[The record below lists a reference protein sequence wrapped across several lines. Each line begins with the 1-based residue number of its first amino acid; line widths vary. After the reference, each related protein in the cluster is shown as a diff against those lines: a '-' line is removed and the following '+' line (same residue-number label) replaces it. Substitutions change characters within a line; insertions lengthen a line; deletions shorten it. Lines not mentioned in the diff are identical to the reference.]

1 MAINTPQDGDI
12 YSYATVDTTNYVHP
26 RDPHLNDLHNAMD
39 YNAAGQPLIRTMGQF
54 SGATVDAFNRLRV
67 SNPAT
72 LFDSQQIHVESHE
85 FTTVLTGGATKVYSA
100 NESAVLLTTGTAQ
113 GDQAVRQL
121 DKVMPYQPGKSLL
134 IFNTFVFN
142 EPKAGLRQRAGYF
155 DVNNGVYLE
164 NDGTTNYI
172 VLRSSASG
180 SVVERRIAQA
190 DWNVDRFDGTG
201 QSANATDRSPTTPT
215 LDVSKT
221 NIMWTDIEW
230 LGVGD
235 VRVGFVVDGAP
246 MVAHVFH
253 NDNRNTAVYMQT
265 ACLPLRFEITNV
277 TAQATSST
285 MKQICCS
292 VVSEG
297 GYNLRGPIAGCGR
310 GFTLSEA
317 QVLGTAGK
325 EYPVIA
331 IRLREGRKYSV
342 VIPNSFTIF
351 APGNKSVSYRIW
363 IGATV
368 TGGTWQVRP
377 TDSAVE
383 FNTGITTMD
392 TTNARLVQGGFVV
405 NSSAEKAGTGE
416 IDNLHYQLQY
426 HQDGTRPI
434 ILLSAIPT
442 ENNVSILSKLDWVE
456 LV

>member
-1 MAINTPQDGDI
+1 MPNLNPN
-12 YSYATVDTTNYVHP
+12 STNYRHSYEP
-26 RDPHLNDLHNAMD
+26 NTNDLTMAMD
-39 YNAAGQPLIRTMGQF
+39 YNAAGQPILRTMGQF

-85 FTTVLTGGATKVYSA
+85 FTTSLTGGATKVYNA
-100 NESAVLLTTGTAQ
+100 DESAVLLSTGTAQ
-113 GDQAVRQL
+113 GDQAVRQSDRVL
-121 DKVMPYQPGKSLL
+121 PYQPGKSLL
-134 IFNTFVFN
+134 VFNTFVFN
-142 EPKAGLRQRAGYF
+142 TPKSGLRQRAGYF
-155 DVNNGVYLE
+155 DVDNGVYLE

-172 VLRSSASG
+172 VLRSKATG
-180 SVVERRIAQA
+180 VVVERRIAQS
-190 DWNVDRFDGTG
+190 DWNIDKFDGTG
-201 QSANATDRSPTTPT
+201 QSANATDRDPITPT

-221 NIMWTDIEW
+221 NIMWMDIEW

-253 NDNRNTAVYMQT
+253 NDNRRTEVYMQT

-277 TAQATSST
+277 TAQTTSST

-292 VVSEG
+292 AVSEG
-297 GYNLRGPIAGCGR
+297 GYNLKGPIAGCGR
-310 GFTLSEA
+310 GFTISDA
-317 QVLGTAGK
+317 QVLGTAGT

-342 VIPNSFTIF
+342 VIPNTFKIY
-351 APGNKSVSYRIW
+351 APGNKAVSYRVW

-377 TDSAVE
+377 ADSAVE
-383 FNTGITTMD
+383 FNVGVTGMD

-405 NSSAEKAGTGE
+405 NSSAEVAGTGE

>member
-1 MAINTPQDGDI
+1 MGVRNDN
-12 YSYATVDTTNYVHP
+12 STNYVHI
-26 RDPHLNDLHNAMD
+26 DESNLLNLHKAMD
-39 YNAAGQPLIRTMGQF
+39 YNAAGQPILRTMGQF

-100 NESAVLLTTGTAQ
+100 NESAVLLTTGTAIN
-113 GDQAVRQL
+113 DQAVRQT
-121 DKVMPYQPGKSLL
+121 DRVMPYQPGKSLL
-134 IFNTFVFN
+134 VLNTFVFN
-142 EPKAGLRQRAGYF
+142 TPKAGLRQRAGYF
-155 DVNNGVYLE
+155 DVDNGIYLE

-172 VLRSSASG
+172 VLRSKASG
-180 SVVERRIAQA
+180 TIVERRIAQA

-201 QSANATDRSPTTPT
+201 QSANATDRAPGTPT

-221 NIMWTDIEW
+221 NIMWMDIEW

-246 MVAHVFH
+246 MVAHIFH

-297 GYNLRGPIAGCGR
+297 GYNLKGSIAGCGR
-310 GFTLSEA
+310 GFTLTEA
-317 QVLGTAGK
+317 YSLGTAGT

-342 VIPNSFTIF
+342 VIPNTFTIY
-351 APGNKSVSYRIW
+351 APGNKAVSYRVW
-363 IGATV
+363 VGATV

-383 FNTGITTMD
+383 FNTGVTTMD

-405 NSSAEKAGTGE
+405 DSSAERAGTGE

-442 ENNVSILSKLDWVE
+442 ENNVGILSKLDWVE

>member
-1 MAINTPQDGDI
+1 MAFNPNNPYQPIN
-12 YSYATVDTTNYVHP
+12 STNYDHP
-26 RDPHLNDLHNAMD
+26 SDPALNDIHQTLD

-85 FTTVLTGGATKVYSA
+85 FTTVLTGGATKVYNA

-121 DKVMPYQPGKSLL
+121 DRVMPYQPGKSLL
-134 IFNTFVFN
+134 VFNTFVFN
-142 EPKAGLRQRAGYF
+142 TPKAGLRQRAGYF
-155 DVNNGVYLE
+155 DVDNGVYLE

-180 SVVERRIAQA
+180 TVIERRIAQA
-190 DWNVDRFDGTG
+190 DWNVDRFNGTG
-201 QSANATDRSPTTPT
+201 MSANATDRDPNTPT

-221 NIMWTDIEW
+221 NIMWMDIEW

-246 MVAHVFH
+246 MVAHIFY

-277 TAQATSST
+277 TAQAASST

-292 VVSEG
+292 AISEG
-297 GYNLRGPIAGCGR
+297 GYNLRGQIAGCGR
-310 GFTLSEA
+310 GFTLA
-317 QVLGTAGK
+317 TAYNLGTAGT

-342 VIPNSFTIF
+342 VIPNTFKIF
-351 APGNKSVSYRIW
+351 APGNKSLSYRVW

-368 TGGTWQVRP
+368 TGGTWEVRP
-377 TDSAVE
+377 SDSAVE
-383 FNTGITTMD
+383 FNVGVTGMNTTG
-392 TTNARLVQGGFVV
+392 ARLVQGGFVV
-405 NSSAEKAGTGE
+405 NASAEVAGTGDL
-416 IDNLHYQLQY
+416 DNLHYQLQY
-426 HQDGTRPI
+426 HVDGTRPI

-442 ENNVSILSKLDWVE
+442 ENNVSVLSKVDWVE